1 MKVLILSVTAGQGHH
16 NCGAALRDTLISMGA
31 ECLMIDTLD
40 QINSILKGSVEH
52 GYLALIE
59 YLPKAYGAGYRLA
72 EKRNKSSSNHSPIQV
87 TNKLLAKKI
96 EDFILDYD
104 PDAIVCTHSFP
115 AQFITKIKGLRAKT
129 YGIITDF
136 TVHPFWDESNLDYYV
151 TPSERLGY
159 QLSKKGIPQDKMLP
173 FGIPI
178 NIKFNKKLD
187 KSEARKILGI
197 EDKPTIFFISGSMGF
212 GNMPRQIKTLKTLDM
227 DFQVIAVSGRN
238 EKMKKRIDN
247 IAAKFPKKI
256 YSYGFVD
263 NIDVIMDASDF
274 MVTKPGGLTVSE
286 GLAKGLP
293 LILVNPIPGQE
304 NRNVEFLLNNG
315 LATLAT
321 SAFPADECVYQ
332 LMTNTVHHS
341 NMLENIKAAGRGNAA
356 ERLAEFIF
364 NPEGKDV

>member
-16 NCGAALRDTLISMGA
+16 NSGIALKDQIEKFGA

-40 QINSILKGSVEH
+40 QINSLLKESVEH

-72 EKRNKSSSNHSPIQV
+72 EKRNKSAGSYSPIQV

-96 EDFILDYD
+96 EDFILEYD
-104 PDAIVCTHSFP
+104 PDAIVCTHAFP
-115 AQFITKIKGLRAKT
+115 AQFISKIKGLRAKT
-129 YGIITDF
+129 FGIITDF
-136 TVHPFWDESNLDYYV
+136 TVHPFWEESNLDYYV
-151 TPSERLGY
+151 TPSDRLGY
-159 QLSKKGIPQDKMLP
+159 QLMKKGIDPSKMLP
-173 FGIPI
+173 YGIPI
-178 NIKFNKKLD
+178 NERFRDSLSKK
-187 KSEARKILGI
+187 EAREKLGI
-197 EDKPTIFFISGSMGF
+197 EDKTTIFFISGSMGF
-212 GNMPRQIKTLKTLDM
+212 GNIPKHIKTLKTLDM
-227 DFQVIAVSGRN
+227 DYQVIAVSGRN
-238 EKMKKRIDN
+238 EKMKKRIDSL
-247 IAAKFPKKI
+247 AEKFPKKI
-256 YSYGFVD
+256 LSYGFVD

-321 SAFPADECVYQ
+321 SAFPVDECVYQ
-332 LMTNTVHHS
+332 LMTNTTHHG
-341 NMLENIKAAGRGNAA
+341 NILENIKMAGHGDAASK
-356 ERLAEFIF
+356 LAKFIC
-364 NPEGKDV
+364 NPEE